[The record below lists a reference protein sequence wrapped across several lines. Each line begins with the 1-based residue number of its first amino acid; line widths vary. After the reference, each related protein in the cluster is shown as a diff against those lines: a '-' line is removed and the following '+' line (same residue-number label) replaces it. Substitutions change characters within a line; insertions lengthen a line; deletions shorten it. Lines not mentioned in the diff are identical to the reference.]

1 MLANDST
8 EADKQ
13 REFLVVRTDQA
24 VAEFMAE
31 CPKCGVITR
40 YGLN

>member
-13 REFLVVRTDQA
+13 RAFFLVVRTDHA
-24 VAEFMAE
+24 VAELMAE
-31 CPKCGVITR
+31 CPKCGR
-40 YGLN
+40 